1 MLRAPACGW
10 AGLTGSALTHARK
23 SSASRASWRQVKIL
37 SGTERGHTLGT
48 PVALMVENLNVRPK
62 DYAEMSKVPR
72 PGHADYTYQVKYG
85 VRATSGGGRSSARET
100 IGRVAAGA
108 VAEKWMREQYGTE
121 IVSFV
126 SSIGDVDLPVDGRLR
141 ADGSPWTRKEVDT
154 LGTIRILRDPSI
166 WHQITAAEE
175 PDEEKRKEAQTAI
188 DAKEEEAFVASA
200 LLAKGAS
207 NIKPGGA
214 NDARPRARPAVL
226 ACAPASC
233 MCGCAWLCCDV
244 PACAAVRVSLLGR
257 RRPRTSEIEPP
268 CSPTRSL
275 RLSLPLLLAEKTA
288 MRDN

>member
-1 MLRAPACGW
+1 
-10 AGLTGSALTHARK
+10 
-23 SSASRASWRQVKIL
+23 VKIL

-48 PVALMVENLNVRPK
+48 PVALMVENLNVRPSELHSCLRPSPHTFVRLCALVPRLPRVRPRELTRRPLTHLPCGTE

-126 SSIGDVDLPVDGRLR
+126 ASIGDVELPVEGRQR
-141 ADGSPWTRKEVDT
+141 ADGSPWSRKDVDT

-175 PDEEKRKEAQTAI
+175 PDEEKRKAAQTEI
-188 DAKEEEAFVASA
+188 DAKEEAAFVAGA
-200 LLAKGAS
+200 LLEKGAS
-207 NIKPGGA
+207 NIQPGGA
-214 NDARPRARPAVL
+214 IPALSPCVS
-226 ACAPASC
+226 AT
-233 MCGCAWLCCDV
+233 
-244 PACAAVRVSLLGR
+244 RVS
-257 RRPRTSEIEPP
+257 S
-268 CSPTRSL
+268 
-275 RLSLPLLLAEKTA
+275 
-288 MRDN
+288 